1 VTQLKHTIFG
11 LVAGLV
17 LTSAVAGEDATDR
30 PPAPPMAVSLAI
42 EPSAAAKKL
51 NPAGTVL
58 LDVANKKVI
67 LRGELCLR
75 EGLLEMLVCKAKT
88 KEHES
93 IASVDADA
101 YVVHAAL
108 MALGAKP
115 GTPVKFQPEFA
126 PPTGQKIDIYLG
138 WTDEFGRPHRYP
150 AQKLIRRATQRY
162 YTAVLEPLP
171 ADLKIDN
178 RGDLRYDE
186 ITHEVIWFGPMTDAQ
201 KKSLLSRSQDKKFH
215 EIIEKFSRDSQ
226 PQEMNADFVFAGSGF
241 FKQKDGTQYYMAEA
255 GNVVCVANFGDAM
268 IDIAQRSSADN
279 GGLMFEPYTER
290 LPSRRT
296 AITIELIPVDLPKQ
310 K

>member
-1 VTQLKHTIFG
+1 MTQLKPTIFG
-11 LVAGLV
+11 LLAGLV
-17 LTSAVAGEDATDR
+17 AAGAWADEDAPDR
-30 PPAPPMAVSLAI
+30 PPAPPQSVSLDI
-42 EPSAAAKKL
+42 EPAATAKKL
-51 NPAGTVL
+51 NPSGTVL
-58 LDVANKKVI
+58 LDAANKKVV

-93 IASVDADA
+93 IVSVDADA
-101 YVVHAAL
+101 YVIHAAL
-108 MALGAKP
+108 MALSAKP
-115 GTPVKFQPEFA
+115 GTPVKFQPEYT

-171 ADLKIDN
+171 GDLKIDN

-186 ITHEVIWFGPMTDAQ
+186 ITHEVIWFGPMNDEQ
-201 KKSLLSRSQDKKFH
+201 KKSLLSRSQDKKYH
-215 EIIEKFSRDSQ
+215 EIIEKFYKDSQ
-226 PQEMNADFVFAGSGF
+226 PQEMKADFVFAGSGF

-268 IDIAQRSSADN
+268 IDIAQLSSADN
-279 GGLMFEPYTER
+279 AGLMYEPYTER

-296 AITIELIPVDLPKQ
+296 AITVELIPVDLPK
-310 K
+310 

>member
-1 VTQLKHTIFG
+1 MIHFRQTIIGF
-11 LVAGLV
+11 LAGLSA
-17 LTSAVAGEDATDR
+17 TSALADGDAPDR
-30 PPAPPMAVSLAI
+30 PPAPPQSVSLDI
-42 EPSAAAKKL
+42 EPAPTAKKL
-51 NPAGTVL
+51 NPSGTVL
-58 LDVANKKVI
+58 LDAANKKVV

-93 IASVDADA
+93 IVSVDADA
-101 YVVHAAL
+101 YVIHAAL
-108 MALGAKP
+108 MALSAKP
-115 GTPVKFQPEFA
+115 GTPVKFQPEFT

-171 ADLKIDN
+171 GDLKIDN

-186 ITHEVIWFGPMTDAQ
+186 ITHEVIWFGPMNDEQ
-201 KKSLLSRSQDKKFH
+201 KKSLLSRSQDKKYH
-215 EIIEKFSRDSQ
+215 EIIEKFYKDSQ
-226 PQEMNADFVFAGSGF
+226 LQEMKADFVFAGSGF

-268 IDIAQRSSADN
+268 IDIAQLSSADN
-279 GGLMFEPYTER
+279 GGLMYEPYTER

-296 AITIELIPVDLPKQ
+296 AITVELIPVDLPK
-310 K
+310 

>member
-1 VTQLKHTIFG
+1 MPQLKQTLLGLLAG
-11 LVAGLV
+11 LVA
-17 LTSAVAGEDATDR
+17 TSALADEDAPDR
-30 PPAPPMAVSLAI
+30 PPAPPQSVSLEI
-42 EPSAAAKKL
+42 EPAPTAKKL

-58 LDVANKKVI
+58 LDAANKKVV

-75 EGLLEMLVCKAKT
+75 EGLLEMLICKAKT

-93 IASVDADA
+93 IVSVDADA
-101 YVVHAAL
+101 YVIHAAL
-108 MALGAKP
+108 MALSAKP
-115 GTPVKFQPEFA
+115 GTPVKFQPEFT
-126 PPTGQKIDIYLG
+126 PPTGQKIEIYLG

-171 ADLKIDN
+171 EDLKIDN

-186 ITHEVIWFGPMTDAQ
+186 ITHEVIWFGPMNDEQ
-201 KKSLLSRSQDKKFH
+201 KKSLLARSQDKKYH
-215 EIIEKFSRDSQ
+215 EIIEKFYKDSQ
-226 PQEMNADFVFAGSGF
+226 PQEMKADFVFAGSGF

-268 IDIAQRSSADN
+268 IDIAQLSSADN
-279 GGLMFEPYTER
+279 GGLMYEPYTER

-296 AITIELIPVDLPKQ
+296 AITVELIPVDLPK
-310 K
+310 

>member
-1 VTQLKHTIFG
+1 VIHFRQTIIGF
-11 LVAGLV
+11 LAGLSA
-17 LTSAVAGEDATDR
+17 TSALADGDAPDR
-30 PPAPPMAVSLAI
+30 PPAPPQSVSLDI
-42 EPSAAAKKL
+42 EPAPTAKKL
-51 NPAGTVL
+51 NPSGTVL
-58 LDVANKKVI
+58 LDAANKKVV

-93 IASVDADA
+93 IVSVDADA
-101 YVVHAAL
+101 YVIHAAL
-108 MALGAKP
+108 MALSAKP
-115 GTPVKFQPEFA
+115 GTPVKFQPEFT

-171 ADLKIDN
+171 GDLKIDN

-186 ITHEVIWFGPMTDAQ
+186 ITHEVIWFGPMNDEQ
-201 KKSLLSRSQDKKFH
+201 KKSLLSRSQDKKYH
-215 EIIEKFSRDSQ
+215 EIIEKFYKDSQ
-226 PQEMNADFVFAGSGF
+226 LQEMKADFVFAGSGF

-268 IDIAQRSSADN
+268 IDIAQLSSADN
-279 GGLMFEPYTER
+279 GGLMYEPYTER

-296 AITIELIPVDLPKQ
+296 AITVELIPVDLPK
-310 K
+310 

>member
-1 VTQLKHTIFG
+1 MTHIRQTIIGF
-11 LVAGLV
+11 LAGLAA
-17 LTSAVAGEDATDR
+17 TSALADGDASDR
-30 PPAPPMAVSLAI
+30 PPAPPQSVSLDI
-42 EPSAAAKKL
+42 EPAPTAKKL
-51 NPAGTVL
+51 NPTGTVL
-58 LDVANKKVI
+58 LDAANKKVV

-93 IASVDADA
+93 IVLVDADA
-101 YVVHAAL
+101 YVIHAAL
-108 MALGAKP
+108 MALSAKP
-115 GTPVKFQPEFA
+115 GTPVKFQPEFT

-171 ADLKIDN
+171 GDLKIDN

-186 ITHEVIWFGPMTDAQ
+186 ITHEVIWFGPMNAEQ
-201 KKSLLSRSQDKKFH
+201 KKSLLSRSQDKRYH
-215 EIIEKFSRDSQ
+215 EIIGKFYKDSQ
-226 PQEMNADFVFAGSGF
+226 PQEMKADFVFAGSGF

-268 IDIAQRSSADN
+268 IDIAQLSSADN
-279 GGLMFEPYTER
+279 GGLMYEPYTER

-296 AITIELIPVDLPKQ
+296 AITVELIPVDLPK
-310 K
+310 

>member
-1 VTQLKHTIFG
+1 MTQLRPTILGLFTG
-11 LVAGLV
+11 LVASSTL
-17 LTSAVAGEDATDR
+17 AAEVAPDR
-30 PPAPPMAVSLAI
+30 PPAPPTAVSLAI

-58 LDVANKKVI
+58 LDVANKKVV

-101 YVVHAAL
+101 YVIHAAL

-186 ITHEVIWFGPMTDAQ
+186 ITHEVIWFGPMNDEQ
-201 KKSLLSRSQDKKFH
+201 KKTLLARSKDKKFH
-215 EIIEKFSRDSQ
+215 EIIEKFYKDSQ
-226 PQEMNADFVFAGSGF
+226 PQEMNADFVFSGSGF
-241 FKQKDGTQYYMAEA
+241 FKQKDGSQYYMAEA

-296 AITIELIPVDLPKQ
+296 AITIELIPVDLPK
-310 K
+310 

>member
-1 VTQLKHTIFG
+1 MTQLKPTIFG
-11 LVAGLV
+11 LLAGLV
-17 LTSAVAGEDATDR
+17 AAGAWADEDAPDR
-30 PPAPPMAVSLAI
+30 PPAPPQSVSLDI
-42 EPSAAAKKL
+42 EPAPTAKKL
-51 NPAGTVL
+51 NPSGTVL
-58 LDVANKKVI
+58 LDAANKKVV

-93 IASVDADA
+93 IVSVDADA
-101 YVVHAAL
+101 YVIHAAL
-108 MALGAKP
+108 MALSAKP
-115 GTPVKFQPEFA
+115 GTPVKFQPEFT

-171 ADLKIDN
+171 GDLKIDN

-186 ITHEVIWFGPMTDAQ
+186 ITHEVIWFGPMNDEQ
-201 KKSLLSRSQDKKFH
+201 KKSLLSRSQDKKYH
-215 EIIEKFSRDSQ
+215 EIIEKFYKDSQ
-226 PQEMNADFVFAGSGF
+226 PQEMKADFVFAGSGF

-268 IDIAQRSSADN
+268 IDIAQLSSADN
-279 GGLMFEPYTER
+279 AGLMYEPYTER

-296 AITIELIPVDLPKQ
+296 AITVELIPVDLPK
-310 K
+310 

>member
-1 VTQLKHTIFG
+1 MTQLKPTILGLLAG
-11 LVAGLV
+11 LVA
-17 LTSAVAGEDATDR
+17 AGAWADEDAPDR
-30 PPAPPMAVSLAI
+30 PPAPPQSVSLDI
-42 EPSAAAKKL
+42 EPAPTAKKL
-51 NPAGTVL
+51 NPSGTVL
-58 LDVANKKVI
+58 LDAANKKVV

-93 IASVDADA
+93 IVSVDADA
-101 YVVHAAL
+101 YVIHAAL
-108 MALGAKP
+108 MALSAKP
-115 GTPVKFQPEFA
+115 GTPVKFQPEYT

-171 ADLKIDN
+171 GDLKIDN

-186 ITHEVIWFGPMTDAQ
+186 ITHEVIWFGPMNDEQ
-201 KKSLLSRSQDKKFH
+201 KKSLLSRSQDKKYH
-215 EIIEKFSRDSQ
+215 EIIEKFYKDSQ
-226 PQEMNADFVFAGSGF
+226 PQEMKADFVFAGSGF

-268 IDIAQRSSADN
+268 IDIAQLSSADN
-279 GGLMFEPYTER
+279 GGLMYEAYTER

-296 AITIELIPVDLPKQ
+296 AITVELIPVDLPK
-310 K
+310 

>member
-1 VTQLKHTIFG
+1 MIHFRQTIIGF
-11 LVAGLV
+11 LAGLAA
-17 LTSAVAGEDATDR
+17 TSGLADEDAPDR
-30 PPAPPMAVSLAI
+30 PPAPPQSVSLDI
-42 EPSAAAKKL
+42 EPAATAKKL
-51 NPAGTVL
+51 NPSGTVL
-58 LDVANKKVI
+58 LDAANKKVV

-93 IASVDADA
+93 IVSVDADA
-101 YVVHAAL
+101 YVIHAAL
-108 MALGAKP
+108 MALSAKP
-115 GTPVKFQPEFA
+115 GTPVKFQPEFT

-171 ADLKIDN
+171 GDLKIDN

-186 ITHEVIWFGPMTDAQ
+186 ITHEVIWFGPMNDEQ
-201 KKSLLSRSQDKKFH
+201 KKSLLSRSQDKKYH
-215 EIIEKFSRDSQ
+215 EIIEKFYKDSQ
-226 PQEMNADFVFAGSGF
+226 PQEMKADFVFAGSGF

-268 IDIAQRSSADN
+268 IDIAQLSSADN
-279 GGLMFEPYTER
+279 AGLMYEPYTER

-296 AITIELIPVDLPKQ
+296 AITVELIPVDLPK
-310 K
+310 

>member
-1 VTQLKHTIFG
+1 MTQLKPTIFG
-11 LVAGLV
+11 LLAGLV
-17 LTSAVAGEDATDR
+17 AAGAWADEDAPDR
-30 PPAPPMAVSLAI
+30 PPAPPQSVSLDI
-42 EPSAAAKKL
+42 EPAPTAKKL
-51 NPAGTVL
+51 NPSGTVL
-58 LDVANKKVI
+58 LDAANKKVV

-93 IASVDADA
+93 IVSVDADA
-101 YVVHAAL
+101 YVIHAAL
-108 MALGAKP
+108 MALSAKP
-115 GTPVKFQPEFA
+115 GTPVKFQPEFT

-171 ADLKIDN
+171 GDLKIDN

-186 ITHEVIWFGPMTDAQ
+186 ITHEVIWFGPMNDEQ
-201 KKSLLSRSQDKKFH
+201 KKSLLSRSQDKKYH
-215 EIIEKFSRDSQ
+215 EIIEKFYKDSQ
-226 PQEMNADFVFAGSGF
+226 PQEMKADFVFAGSGF

-268 IDIAQRSSADN
+268 IDIAQLSSADN
-279 GGLMFEPYTER
+279 GGLMYEPYTER

-296 AITIELIPVDLPKQ
+296 AITVELIPVDLPK
-310 K
+310 

>member
-1 VTQLKHTIFG
+1 MIHFRQTIIGF
-11 LVAGLV
+11 LAGLAA
-17 LTSAVAGEDATDR
+17 TSALADGDAPDR
-30 PPAPPMAVSLAI
+30 PPAPPQSVSLDI
-42 EPSAAAKKL
+42 EPAPTAKKL
-51 NPAGTVL
+51 NPSGTVL
-58 LDVANKKVI
+58 LDAANKKVV

-93 IASVDADA
+93 IVSVDADA
-101 YVVHAAL
+101 YVIHAAL
-108 MALGAKP
+108 MALSAKP
-115 GTPVKFQPEFA
+115 GTPVKFQPEFT

-171 ADLKIDN
+171 GDLKIDN

-186 ITHEVIWFGPMTDAQ
+186 ITHEVIWFGPMNDEQ
-201 KKSLLSRSQDKKFH
+201 KKSLLSRSQDKKYH
-215 EIIEKFSRDSQ
+215 EIIEKFYKDSQ
-226 PQEMNADFVFAGSGF
+226 LQEMKADFVFAGSGF

-268 IDIAQRSSADN
+268 IDIAQLSSADN
-279 GGLMFEPYTER
+279 GGLMYEPYTER

-296 AITIELIPVDLPKQ
+296 AITVELIPVDLPK
-310 K
+310 

>member
-1 VTQLKHTIFG
+1 VIHFRQTLIGF
-11 LVAGLV
+11 LAGLAA
-17 LTSAVAGEDATDR
+17 TSALADGDAPDR
-30 PPAPPMAVSLAI
+30 PPAPPQSVSLDI
-42 EPSAAAKKL
+42 EPAPTAKKL
-51 NPAGTVL
+51 NPSGTVL
-58 LDVANKKVI
+58 LDAANKKVV

-93 IASVDADA
+93 IVSVDADA
-101 YVVHAAL
+101 YVIHAAL
-108 MALGAKP
+108 MALSAKP
-115 GTPVKFQPEFA
+115 GTPVKFQPEFT

-171 ADLKIDN
+171 GDLKIDN

-186 ITHEVIWFGPMTDAQ
+186 ITHEVIWFGPMNDEQ
-201 KKSLLSRSQDKKFH
+201 KKSLLSRSQDKKYH
-215 EIIEKFSRDSQ
+215 EIIEKFYKDSQ
-226 PQEMNADFVFAGSGF
+226 LQEMKADFVFAGSGF

-268 IDIAQRSSADN
+268 IDIAQLSSADN
-279 GGLMFEPYTER
+279 GGLMYEPYTER

-296 AITIELIPVDLPKQ
+296 AITVELIPVDLPK
-310 K
+310 